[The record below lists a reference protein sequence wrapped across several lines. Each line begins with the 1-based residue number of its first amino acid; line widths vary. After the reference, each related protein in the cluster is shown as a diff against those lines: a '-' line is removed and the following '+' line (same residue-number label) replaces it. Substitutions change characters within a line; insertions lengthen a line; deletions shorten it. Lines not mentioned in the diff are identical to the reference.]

1 MKHVWIANVNHFD
14 SHRIS
19 ELLVQHK
26 IDFFFK
32 DSHESS
38 LQSGW
43 MVPGSS
49 SNERML
55 YVDELKET
63 ESQEIIKKY
72 MNDYSD

>member
-1 MKHVWIANVNHFD
+1 MDYVCIATLNHFD

-19 ELLVQHK
+19 IVLEKNK

-32 DSHESS
+32 SPYESS

-49 SNERML
+49 FNEKL
-55 YVDELKET
+55 LFVDQ
-63 ESQEIIKKY
+63 SQSKKTQKLLEKYII
-72 MNDYSD
+72 DWS